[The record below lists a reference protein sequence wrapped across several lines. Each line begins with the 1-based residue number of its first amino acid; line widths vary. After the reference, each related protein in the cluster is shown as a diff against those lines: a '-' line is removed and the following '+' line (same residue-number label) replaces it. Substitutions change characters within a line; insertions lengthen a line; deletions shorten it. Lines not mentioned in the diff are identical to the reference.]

1 MKTIILEGQ
10 LIAVTPI
17 AVSPPKSG
25 FPWEDPKRSP
35 KRLPH
40 FGNKKNALRY
50 IPASTMRHVIRYHLS
65 RVVSEVCAATHP
77 KPMSRAAILALAK
90 GFFEAP
96 QIVDKKNK
104 KQKPSSKTWR
114 ESLELEREIRAQNP
128 LFAMFGG
135 WKMPSELRV
144 GNAIPVLRESQFSE
158 TPCEVRKELEHD
170 LVDGL
175 APDDLEAYSQL
186 LNQHAAPAGKK
197 VAAAEDDAGATDE
210 TDDSTGIK
218 FLGQGWEEIIP
229 GDCDWNLQIERA
241 TEIKTGAVL
250 AALRD
255 FSASPFIGGHQAVG
269 RGEVALKLEARSID
283 SVLFGS
289 PQCEHLG
296 TLSLS
301 MGAFE
306 VTGALAQYLEAF
318 DAFARQGFP
327 GWDFDLLPNQAGSGA
342 A

>member
-1 MKTIILEGQ
+1 MKTVIFEGQ
-10 LIAVTPI
+10 LVAVTPI

-50 IPASTMRHVIRYHLS
+50 IPASTLRHVIRYHLS
-65 RVVSEVCAATHP
+65 RVVSEACTATHP
-77 KPMSRAAILALAK
+77 NPLSRAAILALAK

-96 QIVDKKNK
+96 QIVDKKK
-104 KQKPSSKTWR
+104 KEPKQSSKTWR
-114 ESLELEREIRAQNP
+114 ESLELEREIRAKNP
-128 LFAMFGG
+128 LFAMLGG

-144 GNAIPVLRESQFSE
+144 GNAIPVLRENQFSE
-158 TPCEVRKELEHD
+158 TPCEVRKELEPD

-186 LNQHAAPAGKK
+186 LDQHAAPTGKK
-197 VAAAEDDAGATDE
+197 AVAAEDEAGA

-229 GDCDWNLQIERA
+229 GDCDWNLHIERA
-241 TEIKTGAVL
+241 TEIKTGAIL

-255 FSASPFIGGHQAVG
+255 FSAAPLIGGHKAVG

-283 SVLFGS
+283 SVLFGA

-301 MGAFE
+301 MGSFE
-306 VTGALAQYLEAF
+306 VTGTLAQYLEAF
-318 DAFARQGFP
+318 DTLARQGFP
-327 GWDFDLLPNQAGSGA
+327 GWDFDLLPNQAGA